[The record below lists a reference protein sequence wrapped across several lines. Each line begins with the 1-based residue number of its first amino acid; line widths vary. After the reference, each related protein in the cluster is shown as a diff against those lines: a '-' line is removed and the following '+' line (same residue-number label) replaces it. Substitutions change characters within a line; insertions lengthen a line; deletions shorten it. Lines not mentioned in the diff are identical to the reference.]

1 MYKALYRKYRPSNFT
16 EVIGQEIIVQTL
28 KNAIEQNKISHAYLF
43 TGPRGTGKTS
53 VAKIF
58 AETVNCE
65 DPKNC
70 IPCGKCVSCTQTKN
84 NQSPDIIEID
94 AASNNGV
101 DEIRNL
107 KGKITLVPTN
117 SKYKVYIIDEVHML
131 STGAF
136 NALLKTLEEPPA
148 HVIFILATTEPQKL
162 PATIL
167 SRCQRYDFKRISDEQ
182 IVKRLEEICKKESID
197 VDEKALY
204 EIARISDGGMRDSIS
219 ILDQTVSYKNENI
232 SIEDVHTVNG
242 TLTQKDLGI
251 FLGNIFNRDVDSTLN
266 LLDKYN
272 NDGKNIYKIIDE
284 IIYFMKNL
292 LIYNISPTYFKDK
305 KIDTEAY
312 ETAVKITNIDDIYV
326 LISSLN
332 QLKYMVKDTSN
343 IKMLFEIELLK
354 FLGNNTKTI
363 SQEIKIDKKDEK
375 VISKPTIKK
384 EEVIPTEE
392 KVESKD
398 IINEES
404 NKPSFDSKLK
414 DIRISNTLSKFNK
427 KNMLELKKKQDAI
440 RLYILDDDCG
450 KYAALLLDGEI
461 KAASDEYI
469 IYVYNSEEDSILFN
483 NNLLALEKLYERA
496 TGLKYKLISVSI
508 SDWEIIKDEFNSKK
522 KKYEYVEE
530 KESIPVKKDKSNVNP
545 DIDNLFDGIVEY
557 TEEEIK

>member
-16 EVIGQEIIVQTL
+16 EVIGQEVIVQTL

-65 DPKNC
+65 DLKNC
-70 IPCGKCVSCTQTKN
+70 IPCGKCVSCTQNKN

-167 SRCQRYDFKRISDEQ
+167 SRCQRYDFKRISDEK

-232 SIEDVHTVNG
+232 SIEDVHVVNG

-251 FLGNIFNRDVDSTLN
+251 FLQNIFNRDIDSTLN

-272 NDGKNIYKIIDE
+272 NEGKNIYKIIDE

-292 LIYNISPTYFKDK
+292 LIYNISPSYFKDK
-305 KIDTEAY
+305 KIDIDAY
-312 ETAVKITNIDDIYV
+312 EDASKITNKDDLYN

-354 FLGNNTKTI
+354 FLGNNNKNI
-363 SQEIKIDKKDEK
+363 SQEIKIE
-375 VISKPTIKK
+375 KK
-384 EEVIPTEE
+384 EEKVTAKPVVKEE
-392 KVESKD
+392 KKQEQVTKVESKEE
-398 IINEES
+398 INKES
-404 NKPSFDSKLK
+404 IESSFDSKLK
-414 DIRISNTLSKFNK
+414 DIRISNTLAKFNK
-427 KNMLELKKKQDAI
+427 KNMMELKKKQDAI

-450 KYAALLLDGEI
+450 KDAALLLDGEV

-508 SDWEIIKDEFNSKK
+508 SEWEIIKEEFNNKK

-530 KESIPVKKDKSNVNP
+530 KESFPVKKVKSNVNR